1 MPDHGG
7 EPPKQLTLRHP
18 AGNSPPRA
26 KNGFVIR
33 NSAFATAVPLPP
45 LIEIV
50 PLTSPVR
57 AEITVPGS
65 KSITNRALIL
75 AALADGRTA
84 LRGAL
89 WSEDTQVMTDCLRAL
104 GFTVDVQPDPAEFCN
119 RTITVDGLGGRL
131 PRAGTA
137 AQPLEL
143 FVGNAGTAARF
154 LAAMV
159 CLGDGVYRLSGV
171 PRMHERPQAALFAAL
186 RELGYRVDSPNDK
199 LPAVIHGRRRRE
211 ESLTNSPDPRPQT
224 PDPNQRLLTS
234 SPTGKKCSVSV
245 TESSQ
250 FASALLLAGGVGG
263 WQVEITGAN
272 EDELPYVDMTRELV
286 RVFPARGGEFQ
297 IEPDA
302 SSGSYFWGAAWLLFR
317 SDFIETFERAANKLG
332 REVRA
337 GERVQASASDLS
349 NISVAHW
356 PSSHSQ
362 IDQDWVDLISGPE
375 PSPAENA
382 HKSSSGLSQRPRL
395 FLAIPSEVSRRYD
408 LGDSIMTGIALT
420 PLNDQPV
427 RFTDLGRLRVQECE
441 RVVALRTE
449 LTKCGAKV
457 IEEGDTL
464 TVFPSA
470 LHGAE
475 IETYDD
481 HRMAMCFAVLG
492 LKVPGIKL
500 KHPACVKKTFPNF
513 FQKLATPPPHGLG
526 AEIRDAAT
534 GRRLAVEE
542 LFAD

>member
-1 MPDHGG
+1 
-7 EPPKQLTLRHP
+7 
-18 AGNSPPRA
+18 
-26 KNGFVIR
+26 
-33 NSAFATAVPLPP
+33 VPLPP

-75 AALADGRTA
+75 AALADGRTT

-89 WSEDTQVMTDCLRAL
+89 WSEDTQVMTDCLRVL
-104 GFTVDVQPDPAEFCN
+104 GFTVDVQVDPAEFCN

-186 RELGYRVDSPNDK
+186 RELGYRVESERGDDK
-199 LPAVIHGRRRRE
+199 LPARIFGE
-211 ESLTNSPDPRPQT
+211 IK
-224 PDPNQRLLTS
+224 NQKS
-234 SPTGKKCSVSV
+234 KIKKCRVSV
-245 TESSQ
+245 VESSQ
-250 FASALLLAGGVGG
+250 FASALLLSGSVGG

-272 EDELPYVDMTRELV
+272 EDETPYVNMTRELV
-286 RVFPARGGEFQ
+286 KVFPAQGGEFQ

-302 SSGSYFWGAAWLLFR
+302 SSGSYFWAAHWLLFTGLK
-317 SDFIETFERAANKLG
+317 EEANLI
-332 REVRA
+332 
-337 GERVQASASDLS
+337 RVK
-349 NISVAHW
+349 NW
-356 PSSHSQ
+356 PKTDWQ
-362 IDQDWVDLISGPE
+362 ID
-375 PSPAENA
+375 AKFTA
-382 HKSSSGLSQRPRL
+382 SQE
-395 FLAIPSEVSRRYD
+395 LAITISRKTD
-408 LGDSIMTGIALT
+408 LGDSIMTAIVIA
-420 PLNDQPV
+420 PLGFAPI

-464 TVFPSA
+464 TVYPSA

-492 LKVPGIKL
+492 LKVPGIKI
-500 KHPACVKKTFPNF
+500 KNPACVKKTFPNF

-534 GRRLAVEE
+534 GRNLAVEE